1 MFDPGAAD
9 VVGAAILELLR
20 HDEQGNASRARG
32 RALHPGKNQ
41 VDDIVAPVMLAIAGK
56 DLAAGDPEA
65 AVRLLNRL
73 RRDQRQVGARLWLGE
88 THAGRPPTRRK
99 IWDVDRKSTRLEL
112 QSLMRIS
119 YAVFCLKK
127 KKKQNIHSITSLT
140 K

>member
-99 IWDVDRKSTRLEL
+99 IWDVQPLLRFATLGEEELDRGLREMGEASCRE
-112 QSLMRIS
+112 RGCE
-119 YAVFCLKK
+119 YV
-127 KKKQNIHSITSLT
+127 
-140 K
+140 